1 MSLKMVYSVFK
12 NLRGIIELSL
22 TYIRSIISFSCP
34 DIVVSAKELLK
45 MILRRMSFL
54 VITWIKL
61 LIAQVEPRFSI
72 PCMFYRLYRL
82 DTLNIFI

>member
-1 MSLKMVYSVFK
+1 MSLNTVYKVFK
-12 NLRGIIELSL
+12 NLRGIIELSR

-34 DIVVSAKELLK
+34 DIVLSAKVLLK

-72 PCMFYRLYRL
+72 PCILYRLYTL
-82 DTLNIFI
+82 DTLNTFI